1 MALVLDGT
9 SGVSGTSGT
18 PVVGAGSIGTTELA
32 ATAVTAGTYGSASLI
47 PAITVDAKGRLTSVT
62 TNAVSG
68 GVTSLVAG
76 NGITVSGATGAVTV
90 SQDFYSGSNI
100 NNTSFP
106 VTSYIA
112 LLDPGSI
119 YLNSTSAPY
128 VQTTGNTSTFGA
140 NAAGRTALA
149 GTWRSRG
156 RCADASGCT
165 SPYLLMQRTA

>member
-32 ATAVTAGTYGSASLI
+32 ATAVSAGSYTQAS
-47 PAITVDAKGRLTSVT
+47 ITVDAKGRLTAASSG
-62 TNAVSG
+62 AGG